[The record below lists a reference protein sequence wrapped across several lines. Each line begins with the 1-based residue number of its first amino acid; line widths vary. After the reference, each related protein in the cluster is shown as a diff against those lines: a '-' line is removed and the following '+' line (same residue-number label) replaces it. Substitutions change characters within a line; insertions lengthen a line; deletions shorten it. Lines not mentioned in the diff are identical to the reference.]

1 LWVNGDWGKVNLKF
15 KKEVC
20 LLSLALSL
28 FVASAFLY
36 SYQTGNMNLSVNLTF
51 PYQGYGLL
59 MVALGSA
66 FTAAAFISYSRHGKN
81 VYAEP
86 LDFSSEDKPN

>member
-1 LWVNGDWGKVNLKF
+1 
-15 KKEVC
+15 
-20 LLSLALSL
+20 
-28 FVASAFLY
+28 
-36 SYQTGNMNLSVNLTF
+36 MNLSVNLTF